1 MSLGTTTLYNEA
13 DAVRQFQSVETMFNA
28 ALDGAAGAGGAPA
41 ATASRAVPS
50 CAACRRRRSCRR
62 GDDGGGARGA
72 EGRAEGAGGHGRA
85 RVLEREVRVGVARTP
100 TRDSVTVV
108 QAPFENDDTGAST
121 TFWSR
126 SR

>member
-1 MSLGTTTLYNEA
+1 MRRSMARQARAGRRRRPHRVRRRAAPHAVDADRA
-13 DAVRQFQSVETMFNA
+13 DAVPMVAVHVALKVEPKGT
-28 ALDGAAGAGGAPA
+28 
-41 ATASRAVPS
+41 
-50 CAACRRRRSCRR
+50 
-62 GDDGGGARGA
+62 
-72 EGRAEGAGGHGRA
+72 GGHGRA